1 MLLSNGEY
9 SACAFM
15 IERMHRRM
23 GGWPAAL
30 AAVETSIR
38 WDGETVSLSTYRV
51 ATLSCSDIRLAGQIE
66 RIESF
71 SFVPQSTGI
80 RYWQ

>member
-1 MLLSNGEY
+1 MLLSNDEY

-30 AAVETSIR
+30 AAVETSIC
-38 WDGETVSLSTYRV
+38 WDGETVSLSTV
-51 ATLSCSDIRLAGQIE
+51 LIEWPLSHAVTSDWP
-66 RIESF
+66 
-71 SFVPQSTGI
+71 VK
-80 RYWQ
+80 